1 MGSLQEFPDQVSK
14 ISNAKHEGRTHPFG
28 FSALA
33 LTLTLFAASFL
44 FDITWVQHKGYA
56 GLVPWWIFFRN
67 GLLLYGG
74 IAFATFILSPLIGWI
89 FRPGGSGWMIDRF
102 AGWWLFMTII
112 LVQLINE
119 EFVSGNLG
127 LTNPP
132 SVIISVTTVLVS
144 LALLRFVGYRLAR
157 HGRGGRKWGIHI
169 AFILLVIIGL
179 PLGYHMTKPNIAPL
193 AGGREVNRPPNII
206 LITLDTLRA
215 DHVSIY
221 GYEKKTTPNID
232 AFARDSILFANAFT
246 PIPLTSP
253 AHTSIMTGNLPQNH
267 MVFQN
272 TSVYDGTPV
281 SKPNGKTYENTA
293 IGSIL
298 RENGYETFSAV
309 SAIHLNNKFGWGHCA
324 DSLNEYEPPYSN
336 PFLRSTFQY
345 APIRFVSAGLRL
357 PFKVIRKS
365 DSVTDSFLEWEMN
378 RQSDRP
384 FFAWLHFF
392 DVHLP
397 FDPPGEYLRKFDPD
411 YTGELS
417 GNSVDVEK
425 YNEHSEELAARGIDL
440 ERYLVHV
447 NACYDGELFFMDE
460 QFGRLID
467 ELKGRELY
475 DDALII
481 ICADHGEGF
490 GERGYI
496 GHNAVP
502 FDYEMQ
508 VPFIVK
514 PSQYSEVGRRV
525 SDPVTLCDIAPTI
538 YDTLGIDPGIRMD
551 GISFLSI
558 LKGPDNKREFDW
570 PVPGMVFL
578 VAHSLRWDDRQI
590 VRTLDRESEKVVWSY
605 YDLVADTGAFNDLY
619 ESEGVLPE
627 MDKLA
632 LIGWIDDTVADF
644 KYLSVHAHEKED
656 LDEWTIEQ
664 LKAVG
669 YLN

>member
-1 MGSLQEFPDQVSK
+1 VGSLQELPNQVSK
-14 ISNAKHEGRTHPFG
+14 KINDKPEGRTHPFG

-44 FDITWVQHKGYA
+44 FDITWVQQKGYA

-67 GLLLYGG
+67 GLLIYGG
-74 IAFATFILSPLIGWI
+74 LAFAAFILSPLIGWF
-89 FRPGGSGWMIDRF
+89 FRPTGSGWIIDRF

-112 LVQLINE
+112 LVHFIND
-119 EFVSGNLG
+119 EFSSGNLS
-127 LTNPP
+127 LANPP
-132 SVIISVTTVLVS
+132 SVIITLITILVS
-144 LALLRFVGYRLAR
+144 IALLRFIGYRLAR
-157 HGRGGRKWGIHI
+157 HGRGGSKRGIYI
-169 AFILLVIIGL
+169 AFILLVLIGL
-179 PLGYHMTKPNIAPL
+179 PLGYNMTKPGSAPP
-193 AGGREVNRPPNII
+193 AGGGEGNRPPNII

-215 DHVSIY
+215 DHLGIY
-221 GYEKKTTPNID
+221 GYDKKTTPNID
-232 AFARDSILFANAFT
+232 GFARDSIVFENAFT
-246 PIPLTSP
+246 PIPLTTP
-253 AHTSIMTGNLPQNH
+253 AHVSIMTGNLPQSH
-267 MVFQN
+267 MIFQN
-272 TSVYDGTPV
+272 TSVFDGSPI

-293 IGSIL
+293 IGTIL

-336 PFLRSTFQY
+336 PFLRSTFQL
-345 APIRFVSAGLRL
+345 APIRFVSAALRL
-357 PFKVIRKS
+357 PFETIRKS
-365 DSVTDSFLEWEMN
+365 DSVIGCFLEWETN

-384 FFAWLHFF
+384 FFTWLHCF

-397 FDPPGEYLRKFDPD
+397 FDPPGEYIRKFDPD
-411 YTGELS
+411 YTGKLS
-417 GNSVDVEK
+417 GSSVDVTK
-425 YNEHSEELAARGIDL
+425 YNEHREELAAKGVDL

-447 NACYDGELFFMDE
+447 NACYDAELFFMDE
-460 QFGRLID
+460 QFGRLTD

-490 GERGYI
+490 GERDYI

-502 FDYEMQ
+502 FDCEMH
-508 VPFIVK
+508 VPLIVK
-514 PSQYSEVGRRV
+514 PPRYSEAGRRV
-525 SDPVTLCDIAPTI
+525 GDPVTLCDIAPTI
-538 YDTLGIDPGIRMD
+538 YDTLGIEPGITMD
-551 GISFLSI
+551 GSSFSSI
-558 LKGPDNKREFDW
+558 LKGSDHISEFDW

-590 VRTLDRESEKVVWSY
+590 VRSLDRESERVVWSY
-605 YDLVADTGAFNDLY
+605 YDLVADPGAFNDLY

-627 MDKLA
+627 VDKFA
-632 LIGWIDDTVADF
+632 LIGWIDETVADF
-644 KYLSVHAHEKED
+644 KYLSVHAHENED
-656 LDEWTIEQ
+656 LDDWTIEQ